1 MKSAL
6 LVIDV
11 QKQFFKSSPTTAQ
24 SLNDAIEYINAA
36 IEIFREKHLPIICI
50 QHVDEENGLVPG
62 KEDFELPETL
72 NILPSDLH
80 IHKTYGNSF
89 NKTPL
94 AERLQ
99 ELELDTVIITGFCAE
114 YCVLSTYRGAQDLD
128 LTPIVLRGSLASSVP
143 ENIKFVESVS
153 DIVSYG
159 SLRKVLMD

>member
-50 QHVDEENGLVPG
+50 QHIDEENELVPG
-62 KEDFELPETL
+62 QEDFELPETL